1 MNGHMYVLNATPIIY
16 LAKADRIELLKELGK
31 RCVIPDSVYE
41 EVVKRGKEQGE
52 IDALKIEGCI
62 INQVLEVMKAPDT
75 HLSKRLVQIEWLD
88 AGERDVLVIAGDSGA
103 KAILDDKL
111 GRQIAEAED
120 IDYGGSIYLLIQLVK
135 KGVMLPSDMRDTVDV
150 MIRSGWFCSTELY
163 AEIIKKIHELE

>member
-1 MNGHMYVLNATPIIY
+1 MYVLNATPVIY
-16 LAKADRIELLKELGK
+16 LAKAGRIQLLKELDR
-31 RCVIPDSVYE
+31 RCVIPGSVYE
-41 EVVKRGKEQGE
+41 EVVTRGKEQGE
-52 IDALKIEGCI
+52 IDALKIERCL
-62 INQVLEVMKAPDT
+62 NNHVLEVMEAPKT
-75 HLSKRLVQIEWLD
+75 PLSRKLAQIEWLD
-88 AGERDVLVIAGDSGA
+88 VGERDVLVIAGDSGA

-135 KGVMLPSDMRDTVDV
+135 KGVTLPSDMRDTVDV